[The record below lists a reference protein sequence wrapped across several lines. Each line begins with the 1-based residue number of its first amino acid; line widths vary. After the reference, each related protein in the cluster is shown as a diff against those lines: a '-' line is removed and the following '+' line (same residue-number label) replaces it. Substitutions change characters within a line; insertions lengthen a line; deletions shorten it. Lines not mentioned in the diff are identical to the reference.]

1 MPLDENDPLVSLL
14 HVIQRRSNLDK
25 SIENDS
31 IQTNVDYDTKLQNI
45 PSTKSV
51 PCRNFA
57 ALENKRSR
65 KKPKQLTDNP
75 SLKSALTNKAY
86 ETNQQ
91 AYSEPQQSHT
101 YDDDDHDHRYVF
113 AEASY

>member
-1 MPLDENDPLVSLL
+1 MLLDENDPLVSLL

-31 IQTNVDYDTKLQNI
+31 KQANVDYDTQLQNT

-65 KKPKQLTDNP
+65 KKPKQLVNT
-75 SLKSALTNKAY
+75 SFKRARTNKIY

-91 AYSEPQQSHT
+91 ADLEPQQSHT
-101 YDDDDHDHRYVF
+101 YDDDHHRYVF